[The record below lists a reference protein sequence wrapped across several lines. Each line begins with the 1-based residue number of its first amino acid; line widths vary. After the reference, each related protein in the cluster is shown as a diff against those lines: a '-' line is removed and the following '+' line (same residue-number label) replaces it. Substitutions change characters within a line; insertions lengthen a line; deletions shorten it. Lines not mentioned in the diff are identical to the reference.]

1 MAPVKCPACRGTREL
16 RVNLDFQPG
25 AGDGDFKVISALLP
39 DKAGVMARRR
49 GRRCHLLPVSSRTR
63 RQGGKQTILPYWQ
76 VVGKQA
82 RYGQHAACLDHAQ
95 FDSLIAQVHE
105 KVEEKVLQ
113 PA

>member
-39 DKAGVMARRR
+39 TKLESWPDEEERS
-49 GRRCHLLPVSSRTR
+49 HLLPVSSRAR

-76 VVGKQA
+76 VVGRQA

-105 KVEEKVLQ
+105 KVEEKVLE